1 MVVEVAVW
9 ISFSLR
15 VVVTLVV
22 VVKSVRLGIRSSE
35 KVCVLPFDVT
45 TVVGKTV
52 LAAIAIRNGSI
63 DGRGV
68 VRCSVTRGTIVP
80 DVAVKLIT
88 TWWKGHLELR
98 VGQSWLAV
106 TYH

>member
-15 VVVTLVV
+15 VVVTLV

-88 TWWKGHLELR
+88 TWCKGHLELR